1 MQTWTW
7 KEFISHQEPIQ
18 NNLINSSQLKNYIYI
33 YTCVCVC
40 VCYVSING
48 SFTIWGIYR
57 IILVLF

>member
-33 YTCVCVC
+33 YIYVRVCVF
-40 VCYVSING
+40 VMFPLTVHSLFGG
-48 SFTIWGIYR
+48 STG
-57 IILVLF
+57 